1 MAFTINIKPM
11 RRLPSLRELN
21 LRPLSGFVR
30 RIFRNFYL
38 AGIAVFAFWMLF
50 LDSNDLINQ
59 LRLRFK
65 LSALKREKA
74 FYQEKIEEVKA
85 DREQLLTDEEMLETY
100 ARERYMMKK
109 PEEELYIIVEK

>member
-1 MAFTINIKPM
+1 M
-11 RRLPSLRELN
+11 RRLVFLQDLN
-21 LRPLSGFVR
+21 LRRLTGFTR

-38 AGIAVFAFWMLF
+38 AGALVFAFWMLF

-65 LSALKREKA
+65 LSALKREKV

-100 ARERYMMKK
+100 ARERYLMKK
-109 PEEELYIIVEK
+109 PEEELYIIVEE